1 MRLQNEGVTVTGSR
15 ELSEFFK
22 GIAVFMVVLVHTH
35 QCFRLSGLQNLIPR
49 FCQMGCQIFFVLSS
63 YGLCHSFSAKRPTW
77 FSHMKKRISKL
88 AVGYWGAILLYA
100 VYRVGMAFLEN
111 ESLLQAL
118 NIPGIILNALF
129 LNGLIPIP
137 EINNGIVRGG
147 WYVGTT
153 VILYAL
159 FPLLYKLYFAGKSKT
174 WERCRAACFSTAVFF
189 ISAATVILAGQIHP
203 ALVCENDTYMYY
215 SFINQLTPFALGIVL
230 FDISRCPHNAKAD
243 LFCSVLL
250 WVAAFALFFSRVP
263 YAFVFCP
270 SVVALAFVL
279 LFRYVLHHKKA
290 ADSICK
296 NTGIVIRA
304 IRGLGAGSYP
314 IYLTHP
320 FIVYG
325 VPLVGLRFLRPIC
338 SNDFLWYLILLP
350 LMFLM
355 SCIAGRIYGKCICRI
370 KIN

>member
-1 MRLQNEGVTVTGSR
+1 MRLQNEGVTAPGSQ

-22 GIAVFMVVLVHTH
+22 GIAVFMVILVHTH
-35 QCFRLSGLQNLIPR
+35 QCFRLSAAQNLIPR

-63 YGLCHSFSAKRPTW
+63 YGLCHSFSAKKITW

-88 AVGYWGAILLYA
+88 AVGYWCAILLYGI
-100 VYRVGMAFLEN
+100 YRAGMAFLAKEDI
-111 ESLLQAL
+111 LQAL
-118 NIPGIILNALF
+118 NIPGILINGLF
-129 LNGLIPIP
+129 LNGFVPIP

-159 FPLLYKLYFAGKSKT
+159 FPLLYKLYFAGKSKL
-174 WERCRAACFSTAVFF
+174 WKKYRAVLFSVCVFF
-189 ISAATVILAGQIHP
+189 VSAAIVLLAGQLHP
-203 ALVCENDTYMYY
+203 ALICKNDTYIYY

-230 FDISRCPHNAKAD
+230 FDICGRSHSTKID
-243 LFCSVLL
+243 LPCSVLL
-250 WVAAFALFFSRVP
+250 WGAAGVLFFS
-263 YAFVFCP
+263 AFSCSFVLCP

-279 LFRYVLHHKKA
+279 LFRWVLQHKKA

-296 NTGIVIRA
+296 NSGIVIRA
-304 IRGLGAGSYP
+304 IRGLGSISYP

-325 VPLVGLRFLRPIC
+325 IPLVGLRFLLPIY
-338 SNDFLWYLILLP
+338 NDDFLWYLILLP
-350 LMFLM
+350 VMFLM
-355 SCIAGRIYGKCICRI
+355 SYLAGRIFGKCISRI
-370 KIN
+370 KLF